1 MSTEFPDSA
10 AAWRE
15 FCDRMAAVGERLLS
29 DGFPQSEIDRYIG
42 VPAQALSYK
51 IGQLK
56 ILELRQRAQ
65 QQLGDRFDL
74 RKYHDE
80 VLGAGILPLTIL
92 DQRID
97 QWIRRQKS
105 EAAKK

>member
-1 MSTEFPDSA
+1 MVDYFKQHYPT
-10 AAWRE
+10 
-15 FCDRMAAVGERLLS
+15 V
-29 DGFPQSEIDRYIG
+29 PQSEIDRYIG

-51 IGQLK
+51 LGQLK

-74 RKYHDE
+74 RKFHDE
-80 VLGAGILPLTIL
+80 VLGAGILPLTVL

-97 QWIRRQKS
+97 QWIQQQKKES
-105 EAAKK
+105 AKK